1 VLFKLSLS
9 KGRVVDGHAV
19 GLTGRNL
26 SAYLA
31 AGIGSDHECTLL
43 EEAREKL
50 ARGMW
55 VMIREGSS
63 EKNLAALLPMLND
76 RTFHRC
82 LLVVDDRSC
91 EDLLVDGDIDAVV
104 RKAIQLGLDPVR
116 AIQMATINA
125 AQYFHLDGL
134 GAVAA
139 GYYANLIVFSSP
151 AGLDIHTVIYHGKV
165 VARNRQA
172 LFSAG
177 VSGGECLTNTVN
189 VRHFDLTALR
199 IPAERC
205 WQPVIEVVPGQIVTR
220 KANVEVQVRDGAVV
234 TDAARDILKLAV
246 VERHK
251 ATGNIGVGL
260 VKGFGLKRGALASS
274 IAHDSHNIVA
284 VGVEDEDIFA
294 AVKEVERL
302 QGGLV
307 VVAQRQ
313 AIAALPLPIAGLLSD
328 EPLEKVVQ
336 QLGAV
341 ETAAAELGCSL
352 GSPFST
358 LSFLAL
364 PVIPQLRLTDLGL
377 VDVDRFELLR

>member
-1 VLFKLSLS
+1 M
-9 KGRVVDGHAV
+9 DGHAV
-19 GLTGRNL
+19 GLTGKNL

-31 AGIGSDHECTLL
+31 AGIGSDHECTVL
-43 EEAREKL
+43 EEAKEKL

-63 EKNLAALLPMLND
+63 EKNLAALLPMVND
-76 RTFHRC
+76 RSFHRC

-134 GAVAA
+134 GAVAP
-139 GYYANLIVFSSP
+139 GYYANLIMFSSP
-151 AGLDIHTVIYHGKV
+151 ATLDIHTVVYHGKV
-165 VARNRQA
+165 VARNREA
-172 LFSAG
+172 LFSAD
-177 VSGGECLTNTVN
+177 VAGGECLTNTVN
-189 VRHFDLTALR
+189 VRRFEPTALR
-199 IPAERC
+199 IPAERSHL
-205 WQPVIEVVPGQIVTR
+205 PIIEVVPGQISTR
-220 KANVEVQVRDGAVV
+220 RTSANVDLRDGYVV
-234 TDAARDILKLAV
+234 TDVAQDILKLAV
-246 VERHK
+246 VERHN

-260 VKGFGLKRGALASS
+260 VRGFGLKRGALASS

-307 VVAQRQ
+307 VVAKEEPWPRCLCRLP
-313 AIAALPLPIAGLLSD
+313 ACSPMSRSRRLSGNSVRWRRPRRNWVALWLRPSALSPSWPCRSSRNCD
-328 EPLEKVVQ
+328 
-336 QLGAV
+336 
-341 ETAAAELGCSL
+341 
-352 GSPFST
+352 
-358 LSFLAL
+358 
-364 PVIPQLRLTDLGL
+364 
-377 VDVDRFELLR
+377 